1 MTRLILVLFGTMM
14 LIYII
19 YHGYW
24 PWIKPDQ
31 YLERMHKMRYKI
43 KQQFPFL
50 LPHIWIHSLL
60 NNYPPGDV
68 LGARLASLLFMI
80 IVILFIV
87 GACFSPYIK

>member
-31 YLERMHKMRYKI
+31 YLEREHKMRDKI
-43 KQQFPFL
+43 KQQYAFL
-50 LPHIWIHSLL
+50 LPQIWIHSLL
-60 NNYPPGDV
+60 NNYPSVDV
-68 LGARLASLLFMI
+68 LGARLVSLFLTI

-87 GACFSPYIK
+87 GACFSPYVK